1 MLNIGTRPSIF
12 GERAGCNAVKATLNY
27 RMDKAELIYG
37 TRSVMEAVRAG
48 RPIEKIYLQTG
59 LTNDLMKELVSALKE
74 HGVPFS
80 WVPAEKISRLTS
92 KNHQG
97 VVGFLSAVLYVP
109 LQVLIDKAYADG
121 RTPFFLLLDRI
132 TDVRNFG
139 AVARTCECAGLD
151 GVVIEEKGNAPVTS
165 DAVKTSAGALHYL
178 PVCRVKSLKQAIKDL
193 KDNGI
198 QVVACTEKAS
208 KNLYDVD
215 LSTPTALLLG
225 SEEDGI
231 DPTLLKESDVAAKIP
246 MKGKIESL
254 NISVAAGIAIFEVT
268 RQQHYK

>member
-1 MLNIGTRPSIF
+1 
-12 GERAGCNAVKATLNY
+12 
-27 RMDKAELIYG
+27 MDKVDLIYG
-37 TRSVMEAVRAG
+37 TRAVMEAVRAG
-48 RPIEKIYLQTG
+48 KQIDKIYLQTG
-59 LTNDLMKELVSALKE
+59 LTNDLMKELVHTLKE
-74 HGVPFS
+74 KDVPYS
-80 WVPAEKISRLTS
+80 WVPIEKINKLTT

-97 VVGFLSAVLYVP
+97 VVGFLSAVQYAS
-109 LQVLIDKAYADG
+109 LQGLIDLAYAEG

-151 GVVIEEKGNAPVTS
+151 ALVIEEKGNSPVTS
-165 DAVKTSAGALHYL
+165 DAMKTSAGALHHL
-178 PVCRVKSLKQAIKDL
+178 PVCRVKSLKQAMKDL

-198 QVVACTEKAS
+198 QIVACTEKAS
-208 KNLYDVD
+208 QNLYEAD

-231 DPTLLKESDVAAKIP
+231 APPLLKDADIVAKIP

-254 NISVAAGIAIFEVT
+254 NVSVAAGIAIYEVV
-268 RQQHYK
+268 RQKFYK